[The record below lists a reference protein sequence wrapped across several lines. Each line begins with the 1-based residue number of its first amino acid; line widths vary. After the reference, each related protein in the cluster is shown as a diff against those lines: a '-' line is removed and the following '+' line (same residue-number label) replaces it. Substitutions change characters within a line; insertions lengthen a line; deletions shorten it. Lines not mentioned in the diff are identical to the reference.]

1 MGPAIVGLV
10 GVIIGA
16 MLSGTLTVLMARRS
30 EKHEAHAAARLLEA
44 ELRSIAQRLVLV
56 RDGLRRKEPSID
68 LPEVIS
74 LPPTVAWE
82 AHKSLL
88 ASLLTTADW
97 YAVATA
103 YESVQILRG
112 ISKSDSLFVSEGRI
126 PAHEVVTKFL
136 MELITAIQ
144 AGAEAA
150 SRLAGNPD
158 PNPQHPA
165 YRHLSENVQR

>member
-1 MGPAIVGLV
+1 MRLTQLLACWR
-10 GVIIGA
+10 
-16 MLSGTLTVLMARRS
+16 LSSDPSPNDWFSYVTAS
-30 EKHEAHAAARLLEA
+30 EGRN
-44 ELRSIAQRLVLV
+44 
-56 RDGLRRKEPSID
+56 PSID

-103 YESVQILRG
+103 YESVQILRA

-165 YRHLSENVQR
+165 YRHLSENVAKVTNAAANPVHTEGDPSSRD